1 MRTTEGVYYVEDSDY
16 LLEKDIIGKGVFVS
30 EHLSEMEIFVG
41 RLLMNVI
48 KERGVISEEEQQYF
62 SDWAMEQIQKTD

>member
-30 EHLSEMEIFVG
+30 EHISEMKITECRMG
-41 RLLMNVI
+41 T
-48 KERGVISEEEQQYF
+48 EPISL
-62 SDWAMEQIQKTD
+62 